1 MAEFNLTNKIRATT
15 MKGRPP
21 INPVIVGPITWLIPT
36 LATKRGSAAPALI
49 AEWSM
54 AAGITELIL
63 MVKYPIIIPIET
75 QKRTIIKIP
84 R

>member
-1 MAEFNLTNKIRATT
+1 M
-15 MKGRPP
+15 
-21 INPVIVGPITWLIPT
+21 
-36 LATKRGSAAPALI
+36 ATKRGRAAPALI

-63 MVKYPIIIPIET
+63 IVKYPIMIPIET

-84 R
+84 KYG